1 MLDVGDAEKVA
12 LMDHI
17 RLSFAYNESTD
28 TFEMVLN
35 GENVEQEIRKL
46 SVAAEMHKIVSIPGI
61 RARLVALQRAYG
73 DE

>member
-1 MLDVGDAEKVA
+1 
-12 LMDHI
+12 MDNI
-17 RLSFAYNESTD
+17 RLSFAYDETTD

-46 SVAAEMHKIVSIPGI
+46 TVAAEMHHIVSIPGI